1 MRMKAIWREIL
12 LSLFM
17 AMILPGIL
25 VNWPVEPTPKE
36 PEFRPR
42 EPQQSQNRERLTMKL
57 RSGDGSVAEMD
68 MDAYLVGVV
77 LAEMPSTFEPEAKK
91 AQAVA
96 ARTFARKAYV
106 TGGKHGDGS
115 VCVEP
120 GCCQAW
126 LSGEKYLA
134 LGGSE
139 EALAE
144 AKAAVEATSG
154 LVLTYGGA
162 LIEATY
168 FSCSGGSTEE
178 AVAVWGT
185 DFPYLRAVDSPGEEN
200 AAHYTDTVSFT
211 LGELE
216 EKLGVKLQGNWLG
229 LISYTQGGGVDTV
242 VIGGKTFTGKELRT
256 VLGLRSTA
264 FDLEISGDS
273 VTITT
278 KGFGHRV
285 GMSQYGADAMAM
297 SGSSF
302 ADILTHY
309 YPGTTLELTN
319 GEG

>member
-1 MRMKAIWREIL
+1 M
-12 LSLFM
+12 
-17 AMILPGIL
+17 
-25 VNWPVEPTPKE
+25 
-36 PEFRPR
+36 
-42 EPQQSQNRERLTMKL
+42 
-57 RSGDGSVAEMD
+57 
-68 MDAYLVGVV
+68 
-77 LAEMPSTFEPEAKK
+77 
-91 AQAVA
+91 
-96 ARTFARKAYV
+96 
-106 TGGKHGDGS
+106 
-115 VCVEP
+115 
-120 GCCQAW
+120 
-126 LSGEKYLA
+126 
-134 LGGSE
+134 GGSE

>member
-1 MRMKAIWREIL
+1 MKTIWREIL

-25 VNWPVEPTPKE
+25 LNWPMEAAPPE

-42 EPQQSQNRERLTMKL
+42 EPQQSQHKVRLTMKL
-57 RSGDGSVAEMD
+57 RREDGGLEEMD

-77 LAEMPSTFEPEAKK
+77 LAEMPSTFHQEAKK

-96 ARTFARKAYV
+96 ARTYARKAWV
-106 TGGKHGDGS
+106 TGGKHADGS
-115 VCVEP
+115 VCAEP

-126 LSGEKYLA
+126 LSGEEYLER
-134 LGGSE
+134 GGSE
-139 EALAE
+139 EAMAE
-144 AKAAVEATSG
+144 AKAAVDATSG
-154 LVLTYGGA
+154 LVLTYGGV

-168 FSCSGGSTEE
+168 FSCSGGSTED
-178 AVAVWGT
+178 AVAVWGA
-185 DFPYLRAVDSPGEEN
+185 DFPYLRAVESPGEEN

-211 LGELE
+211 VGELE
-216 EKLGVKLQGNWLG
+216 DRLGVKLQGNWLG
-229 LISYTQGGGVDTV
+229 DIRYTQGGGVDTAV
-242 VIGGKTFTGKELRT
+242 MGGKTFTGKTLRS

-264 FDLEISGDS
+264 FDLEISGDR

-278 KGFGHRV
+278 SGFGHRV
-285 GMSQYGADAMAM
+285 GMSQYGADAMAV

-302 ADILTHY
+302 AEILAHY

-319 GEG
+319 EPG

>member
-1 MRMKAIWREIL
+1 MKTIWREIL

-25 VNWPVEPTPKE
+25 LNWPVEAAPPE

-42 EPQQSQNRERLTMKL
+42 EPQLSQHKVRLTMKL
-57 RSGDGSVAEMD
+57 RREDGNLEEMD

-77 LAEMPSTFEPEAKK
+77 LAEMPSTFHQEAKK

-96 ARTFARKAYV
+96 ARTYARKAWV
-106 TGGKHGDGS
+106 TGGKHADGS
-115 VCVEP
+115 VCAEP

-126 LSGEKYLA
+126 LSGEEYLA
-134 LGGSE
+134 RGGSE
-139 EALAE
+139 EAMAE
-144 AKAAVEATSG
+144 AKEAVDATSG
-154 LVLTYGGA
+154 LVLTYGGV

-168 FSCSGGSTEE
+168 FSCSGGSTED
-178 AVAVWGT
+178 AVAVWGA
-185 DFPYLRAVDSPGEEN
+185 DFPYLRAVESPGEEN

-211 LGELE
+211 VGELE
-216 EKLGVKLQGNWLG
+216 DRLGVKLQGNWLG
-229 LISYTQGGGVDTV
+229 DIRYTQGGGVDTAV
-242 VIGGKTFTGKELRT
+242 MGGKTFTGKTLRS

-264 FDLEISGDS
+264 FDLEISGDR

-278 KGFGHRV
+278 SGFGHRV
-285 GMSQYGADAMAM
+285 GMSQYGADAMAV

-302 ADILTHY
+302 AEILAHY

-319 GEG
+319 EPG

>member
-1 MRMKAIWREIL
+1 MKTIWREIL

-25 VNWPVEPTPKE
+25 LNWPMEAAPPE

-42 EPQQSQNRERLTMKL
+42 EPQQSQHKVRLTMKL
-57 RSGDGSVAEMD
+57 RREDGGLEEMD

-77 LAEMPSTFEPEAKK
+77 LAEMPSTFHQEAKK

-96 ARTFARKAYV
+96 ARTYARKAWV
-106 TGGKHGDGS
+106 TGGKHADGS
-115 VCVEP
+115 VCAEP

-126 LSGEKYLA
+126 LSGEEYLA
-134 LGGSE
+134 RGGSE
-139 EALAE
+139 EAMAE
-144 AKAAVEATSG
+144 AKAAVDATSG
-154 LVLTYGGA
+154 LVLTYGGV

-168 FSCSGGSTEE
+168 FSCSGGSTED
-178 AVAVWGT
+178 AVAVWGA
-185 DFPYLRAVDSPGEEN
+185 DFPYLRAVESPGEEN

-211 LGELE
+211 VGELE
-216 EKLGVKLQGNWLG
+216 DRLGVKLQGNWLG
-229 LISYTQGGGVDTV
+229 PIRYTQGGGVDTV
-242 VIGGKTFTGKELRT
+242 VMGGKTFTGKTLRS

-264 FDLEISGDS
+264 FDLEISGDR

-278 KGFGHRV
+278 SGFGHRV
-285 GMSQYGADAMAM
+285 GMSQYGADAMAV

-302 ADILTHY
+302 AEILAHY

-319 GEG
+319 EPG